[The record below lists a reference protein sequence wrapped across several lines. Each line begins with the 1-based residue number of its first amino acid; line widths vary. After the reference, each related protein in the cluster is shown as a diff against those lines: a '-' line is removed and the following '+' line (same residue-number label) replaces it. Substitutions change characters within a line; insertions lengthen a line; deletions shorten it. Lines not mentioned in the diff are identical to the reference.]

1 MQRKIPV
8 RSILFLSLIQIGLLL
23 LLLAWWGP
31 FYRFLL
37 PAAVLGQADWG
48 TGAWLAAELLLIQF
62 VMNRFFE
69 RAVCRE
75 PGDSQTLFQRAK
87 IWLYATILCTIGS
100 LGQIVDSFRELGVEH
115 LQAEVRLRFILGG
128 WSAAGAVLDRGDLV
142 WLALGRMAPGSGG
155 DRRCGRAAQPC

>member
-1 MQRKIPV
+1 MLRKIPV

-23 LLLAWWGP
+23 LLLAWWGS

-48 TGAWLAAELLLIQF
+48 TGAWLAAELLLILF

-69 RAVCRE
+69 GAVCRE
-75 PGDSQTLFQRAK
+75 PSGSQTLFQRAK

-100 LGQIVDSFRELGVEH
+100 LGQIVGSFRELGVEH
-115 LQAEVRLRFILGG
+115 LPAEVRLRFIL
-128 WSAAGAVLDRGDLV
+128 AAGLPLVLFWAGVIWVGWRWGERL
-142 WLALGRMAPGSGG
+142 
-155 DRRCGRAAQPC
+155 RAAEETADVDE